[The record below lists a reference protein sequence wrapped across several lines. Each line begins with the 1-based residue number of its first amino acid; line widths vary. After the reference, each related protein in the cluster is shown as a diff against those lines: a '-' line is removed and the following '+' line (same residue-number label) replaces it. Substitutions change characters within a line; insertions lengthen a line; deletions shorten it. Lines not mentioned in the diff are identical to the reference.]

1 MSMRKLLLL
10 IAAIFGTMAVN
21 ATITEEELTA
31 LNCKIDLINGSPTK
45 SGGKLTCTASTSNG
59 KITLSTTGFCE
70 VSEYATVSLII
81 DPETGDVTMSPQTL
95 VALDEDTY
103 ETVYYLIVPAEDKD
117 KSPME
122 VSTSRVTGKYENGKI
137 TLSAWNAIKT
147 SSSFSENLGNL
158 YPNDVTSIIATTN
171 ASVSLGTWE
180 SDYDW
185 NTWEFKGWIKHDM
198 GDVTKNAYAEVNDG
212 VLTIYN
218 FDELQGALQFNMNSN
233 SLSANPDFVSYTRQ
247 RQNAKTYK
255 AKSIPAEMTEEYYDF
270 LSDPV
275 GGKLTDKNNFE
286 VYNFAIVSDDGDISG
301 SEYYQVNVTT
311 DFDLPYSEEE
321 PEPQGPKVIRVK
333 TDGTGNGSSWDNA
346 MGDLQAAI
354 DAANA
359 GDEIWIAA
367 GTYKPVNL
375 IRNNKPTSRA
385 FILKDGVSLYG
396 GFAGT
401 ENSRDERVKS
411 GDEAWAYANATV
423 LSGDDDQPD
432 TWNRQIDPT
441 TSYRWTW
448 ELDGNEVPGT
458 SGNASHVLYC
468 ADVISN
474 LTVIEGL
481 TLTAGNANVWQAKA
495 HGGGLYALGNVQ
507 LKNSQ
512 VTNCAS
518 YFKAESS
525 SDNNSYG
532 GAVFLNGAGDAA
544 IEGCRFA
551 ENYCHSSYGN
561 GIGGAVYARNAAI
574 SDCLF
579 EDCVADD
586 AGGGLYN
593 DKGSVVNTTFLRCY
607 AGSGG
612 AIYNDGTAQNI
623 TIRDS
628 RGLLGGGL
636 YNLGDARYF
645 EISGCYADAPEY
657 GESMGG
663 RGGGA
668 LVAEGQLVGSVVYN
682 NQAFW
687 GGGAYSIDGRII
699 NSTLQNNMLR
709 MESDTAN
716 VGIKNHDQMM
726 AQILN
731 TIGNQATS
739 ASDFVNPTTFKGVPT
754 TDAERAALLE
764 ASWQLSAVSQ
774 FIDAGTLT
782 EGIEE
787 ETDIAGNPRVAGNS
801 IDVGAY
807 EFAGEPLSSNMLT
820 ITFDESTTQAT
831 IGVGGRA
838 GDKFFIDWGD
848 GELKEYT
855 QLNYYTGDITGGTVK
870 VWGNITGL
878 YAPEQNITGLDLAN
892 CSTLKVL
899 DVHVNNIAGD
909 INLSAMTELSRV
921 DVADNNI
928 TSLEL
933 PSTSALI
940 DLDCANNSIAELNL
954 AGLVNLDELMCYDN
968 QIASLDVTD
977 CTQLKNINAANNNL
991 TEIDLSNCTLLEGVY
1006 LYDNQ
1011 LQSINFGDIA
1021 SVRWLNVENNSLSEL
1036 PTSKF
1041 AQLSLVIANNN
1052 QISSVDFAQ
1061 NPSLSQIKLANNN
1074 LSAIDVSNQP
1084 YLSWLKIDGNNIGAL
1099 DVTNNN
1105 YLYWLECGDNKIPEL
1120 DLHNNTYLQWLAAEN
1135 NLLTTLDVS
1144 VNTGLQG
1151 LTLQGNNMSVDV
1163 INTIIDQLQD
1173 VNNVEITDYNRAWGR
1188 QFNISF
1194 MPGTTDANIAEAEAK
1209 GWFVTAEQDIA
1220 IAIDSVAAEG
1230 NTAVRYFGIDG
1241 KAYSERPAKQGL
1253 YIMQS
1258 IGSNGK
1264 KTTRKVMIK

>member
-1 MSMRKLLLL
+1 MIVALFGIMS
-10 IAAIFGTMAVN
+10 VN
-21 ATITEEELTA
+21 ATITEEELSS
-31 LNCKIDLINGSPTK
+31 LNCKIDLINGSSTN
-45 SGGKLTCTASTSNG
+45 SGGKLTCTMSTASG
-59 KITLSTTGFCE
+59 KITLSTTGFCK

-95 VALDEDTY
+95 VAFDEDTY

-122 VSTSRVTGKYENGKI
+122 VITSRVTGKYENGRI
-137 TLSAWNAIKT
+137 TLNAWNAIKT
-147 SSSFSENLGNL
+147 SSSFSDNLGNL

-171 ASVSLGTWE
+171 ASVSLGIWE
-180 SDYDW
+180 SLYNWD
-185 NTWEFKGWIKHDM
+185 TWAFNGWIKHDM
-198 GDVTKNAYAEVNDG
+198 GDITKNAYAELNNE

-218 FDELQGALQFNMNSN
+218 FDELQGSLQFNINSN
-233 SLSANPDFVSYTRQ
+233 DLSAKTDFVSYTRQ
-247 RQNAKTYK
+247 RQNARTYK

-270 LSDPV
+270 LTEPV
-275 GGKLTDKNNFE
+275 SGKLTGKNNLE
-286 VYNFAIVSDDGDISG
+286 VYNFAIVSDDNDISG

-311 DFDLPYSEEE
+311 DFDLPYSEETD
-321 PEPQGPKVIRVK
+321 PQGPKVIRVK
-333 TDGTGNGSSWDNA
+333 TDGTGNGSSWGNA

-359 GDEIWIAA
+359 GDEVWIAA

-401 ENSRDERVKS
+401 ENSRDDRVKS
-411 GDEAWAYANATV
+411 SDEAWAYANATI
-423 LSGDDDQPD
+423 LSGDDDEPD

-518 YFKAESS
+518 YFKAEGAG
-525 SDNNSYG
+525 DNNSYG
-532 GAVFLNGAGDAA
+532 GAVFINGTGDAA

-561 GIGGAVYARNAAI
+561 GIGGAVYARNAVI

-579 EDCVADD
+579 EDCVAND

-593 DKGSVVNTTFLRCY
+593 DKGNVVNSTFLRCY

-645 EISGCYADAPEY
+645 DISGCYADAPEF
-657 GESMGG
+657 GENMGG

-668 LVAEGQLVGSVVYN
+668 LVAEGSLIGSVVYN

-687 GGGAYSIDGRII
+687 GGGAYCIDGRII

-709 MESDTAN
+709 IESDTAN
-716 VGIKNHDQMM
+716 VGIKSHEQMM
-726 AQILN
+726 SQILN
-731 TIGNQATS
+731 SIGNQTTN
-739 ASDFVNPTTFKGVPT
+739 ASDFVHPTTFNGIPT
-754 TDAERAALLE
+754 TDAEHAALLE
-764 ASWQLSAVSQ
+764 ASWQLSAVSR
-774 FIDAGTLT
+774 FIDAGIQT

-787 ETDIAGNPRVAGNS
+787 ETDMAGNPRIAGNS

-807 EFAGEPLSSNMLT
+807 EFAGEPLNGNMLT

-831 IGVGGRA
+831 IGVGGSA
-838 GDKFFIDWGD
+838 GDKFYIDWGD
-848 GELKEYT
+848 GELKEYNK
-855 QLNYYTGDITGGTVK
+855 LNYYTGSITGGTVK

-899 DVHVNNIAGD
+899 DVHVNSIAGNID
-909 INLSAMTELSRV
+909 LSAMTELSKV

-933 PSTSALI
+933 PSTPTLI
-940 DLDCANNSIAELNL
+940 DIDCANNSITELNL
-954 AGLVNLDELMCYDN
+954 SGLVNLEGLMCHDN
-968 QIASLDVTD
+968 QISSLDVTD
-977 CTQLKNINAANNNL
+977 CTQMKNINAANNNL
-991 TEIDLSNCTLLEGVY
+991 SEIDLSKCILIEGVY
-1006 LYDNQ
+1006 LYDNK
-1011 LQSINFGDIA
+1011 LQSINFGDIT
-1021 SVRWLNVENNSLSEL
+1021 SVRWLNIENNSLSEL
-1036 PTSKF
+1036 PTNKF
-1041 AQLSLVIANNN
+1041 SQLSLIIANNN
-1052 QISSVDFAQ
+1052 QITSVDFTL
-1061 NPSLSQIKLANNN
+1061 NPSLSQIKLANNK
-1074 LSAIDVSNQP
+1074 LSDIDLSKQS
-1084 YLSWLKIDGNNIGAL
+1084 YLSWLKIDGNNIGTL
-1099 DVTNNN
+1099 DVTNNTS
-1105 YLYWLECGDNKIPEL
+1105 LYWLECGDNQITEL
-1120 DLHNNTYLQWLAAEN
+1120 DLYYNTYLQWLAAEN
-1135 NLLTTLDVS
+1135 NMLTTLDVS
-1144 VNTGLQG
+1144 ANTGLQG
-1151 LTLQGNNMSVDV
+1151 LTLQGNNMSVDA
-1163 INTIIDQLQD
+1163 INTVIDQLQD
-1173 VNNVEITDYNRAWGR
+1173 VNNIEITDYNRAWGR

-1194 MPGTTDANIAEAEAK
+1194 MPGTADANISEAKAK
-1209 GWFVTAEQDIA
+1209 GWFVTAEFPLDIDGVHSECNA
-1220 IAIDSVAAEG
+1220 
-1230 NTAVRYFGIDG
+1230 AVRYFGIDG
-1241 KAYSERPAKQGL
+1241 KVYTERPTKQGL

-1258 IGSNGK
+1258 VDIYGK
-1264 KTTRKVMIK
+1264 KTNRKVMVK